1 MGKAK
6 RSPQPAPGKYWRKG
20 ISWPELFDLFPDN
33 AAAERWFVS
42 CRWPDGVTCPECG
55 GQNIQE
61 RPTRKPQPYRCR
73 DCRKDFSV
81 KSGTLMQGSP
91 LGFRVWAIAIY
102 ILTTGIKGTSSMKL
116 HRDLKV
122 TQKTAWYL
130 AHRIREAWA
139 TDANPGPVGG
149 GPDGAGAEADESYFG
164 GKEKN
169 KHWKKKLRKG
179 RGAVGKTAVAAVRD
193 RETGRVKVQ
202 VFEKSGAKTLRAFVE
217 GNTEPGTMVYT
228 DEAAAYDRLPNHEAV
243 CHGVGKYVDGQ
254 AHTNGLES
262 FWSLMKR
269 GYHGT
274 YHRMSPKHLPRY
286 VTEFAGRHNARGR
299 GTLDQMVAL
308 VRGMEGKRLKRR
320 DLYAGNGK
328 QNMAE

>member
-1 MGKAK
+1 MGAK
-6 RSPQPAPGKYWRKG
+6 RKPQPAPGKYWRQG

-33 AAAERWFVS
+33 ATAERWFIG

-55 GQNIQE
+55 GQNVQA

-116 HRDLKV
+116 HRDLRV

-139 TDANPGPVGG
+139 TDATPGPFGGAGG
-149 GPDGAGAEADESYFG
+149 GVEADESFFG

-169 KHWKKKLRKG
+169 KHWKKKLRQG

-193 RETGRVKVQ
+193 RKTGQ
-202 VFEKSGAKTLRAFVE
+202 VHAQVVPTTSAATLVPFVE
-217 GNTEPGTMVYT
+217 GNTEPGAMIYT
-228 DEAAAYDRLPNHEAV
+228 DEAAAYTRLPNHEKV
-243 CHGVGKYVDGQ
+243 QHGVGKYVDGQ

-286 VTEFAGRHNARGR
+286 VNEFAGRHNARGR
-299 GTLDQMVAL
+299 NTLDQMAAL
-308 VRGMEGKRLKRR
+308 VRGMDGKRLKRA
-320 DLYAGNGK
+320 DLYAGNGR